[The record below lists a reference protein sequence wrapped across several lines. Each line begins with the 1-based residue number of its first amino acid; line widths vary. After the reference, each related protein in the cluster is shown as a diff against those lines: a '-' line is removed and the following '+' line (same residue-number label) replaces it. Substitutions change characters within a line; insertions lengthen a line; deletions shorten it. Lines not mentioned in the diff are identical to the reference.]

1 MDGVSAAPN
10 RSRIT
15 GIVSSVEP
23 STTSQGKWYLTV
35 DVQDA
40 EAMEGGSFARPGTP
54 ARVFAFGATP
64 PVAADQ
70 TISAEVTYLGG
81 PTGGEFQLLRLL
93 ADPANDADEPG
104 AAVDD
109 DRPDPV

>member
-1 MDGVSAAPN
+1 MPWISWNCGISVASL
-10 RSRIT
+10 RSNLE
-15 GIVSSVEP
+15 SWLP
-23 STTSQGKWYLTV
+23 TV
-35 DVQDA
+35 D
-40 EAMEGGSFARPGTP
+40 
-54 ARVFAFGATP
+54 RVFAFGAAP

-81 PTGGEFQLLRLL
+81 PTGGEFQLLRLF

-104 AAVDD
+104 TTIGDD